1 MFLIFTLR
9 RQIHW
14 LAKLKGKGRKID
26 KYTVDEGYL
35 LQALGF
41 VFLAAAVLGT
51 FVIVGHEGKALSE
64 GEKTFDY
71 ILIVGIV
78 LLITLL
84 SMLVYLSFRL
94 GLLTKNKASVF
105 ELDLTENRLF
115 NEIVP
120 YL

>member
-1 MFLIFTLR
+1 MVLNMLGVVLSAVMFFSLWRLDREWSEEVLAAVEIVWGLVVFVDLLAFWVFLIFTLR

-14 LAKLKGKGRKID
+14 LANLKGKGRKID

-64 GEKTFDY
+64 G
-71 ILIVGIV
+71 
-78 LLITLL
+78 
-84 SMLVYLSFRL
+84 
-94 GLLTKNKASVF
+94 
-105 ELDLTENRLF
+105 
-115 NEIVP
+115 
-120 YL
+120 